1 MKKQININSTN
12 STNSRKVYDLAAIM
26 RRAWSIRKEAAEEMG
41 CRVSEVVF
49 SLCLKQAWAE
59 AEAVNAEA
67 NAVAV
72 VDEWAAMGEAGQVK
86 MMSACIRKAAKNE
99 IRYSIEDHYLQFSEV
114 PAFSCF
120 RAHDFDEFLSETV
133 IRVLDK
139 LGDVDGLTAK
149 NEKRAAQGKR
159 PIRLV
164 SIVYNAARASI
175 AAVYYADSKHGAAYD
190 FDVVNDNGEAE
201 SYVETR
207 CGDSSVNTE
216 TSAIL
221 RAALDDFTASRDEID
236 RKIIEMVAEQYTE
249 RKIAEALE
257 KAGRKISNV
266 AVHKRIAKMRDGLRA
281 AGIA

>member
-1 MKKQININSTN
+1 MKKQITIN

-26 RRAWSIRKEAAEEMG
+26 RRAWSIRKSAAADMG
-41 CRVSEVVF
+41 CAVSDVVF

-59 AEAVNAEA
+59 AEGVNAEA
-67 NAVAV
+67 NAAAV

-99 IRYSIEDHYLQFSEV
+99 IRYSTEDHYLQFSEV

-133 IRVLDK
+133 IRVLGKLADVDK
-139 LGDVDGLTAK
+139 LTAT

-164 SIVYNAARASI
+164 SVVYNAARASI

-236 RKIIEMVAEQYTE
+236 RKIIELVAEQYTE
-249 RKIAEALE
+249 REIAEALE
-257 KAGRKISNV
+257 KVGQKISNV
-266 AVHKRIAKMRDGLRA
+266 AVHKRIAKMREALRA

>member
-1 MKKQININSTN
+1 MKKQITIN

-26 RRAWSIRKEAAEEMG
+26 RRAWSIRKSAAADMG
-41 CRVSEVVF
+41 CAVSDVVF

-59 AEAVNAEA
+59 AEGVNAEA

-99 IRYSIEDHYLQFSEV
+99 IRYSTEDHYLQFSEV

-133 IRVLDK
+133 IRVLGKLADVDK
-139 LGDVDGLTAK
+139 LTAT

-164 SIVYNAARASI
+164 SVVYNAARASI

-236 RKIIEMVAEQYTE
+236 RKIIELVAEQYTE
-249 RKIAEALE
+249 REIAEALE

-266 AVHKRIAKMRDGLRA
+266 AVHKRIAKIREALKA

>member
-1 MKKQININSTN
+1 MKKQITINSTD
-12 STNSRKVYDLAAIM
+12 SRKVYDLAAIM
-26 RRAWSIRKEAAEEMG
+26 RRAWSIRKSAAADMG
-41 CRVSEVVF
+41 CAVSEVVF

-59 AEAVNAEA
+59 AEGVNAEA

-99 IRYSIEDHYLQFSEV
+99 IRYSTEDHYLQFSEV

-139 LGDVDGLTAK
+139 LADVDGLTAK
-149 NEKRAAQGKR
+149 NEKRATQGKR

-221 RAALDDFTASRDEID
+221 RTALDDFTASRDEID

-249 RKIAEALE
+249 REIAEALE

-266 AVHKRIAKMRDGLRA
+266 AVHKRIAKMREALRA

>member
-1 MKKQININSTN
+1 MKKQITINSTD
-12 STNSRKVYDLAAIM
+12 SRKVFDLAAIM
-26 RRAWSIRKEAAEEMG
+26 RRAWSFRKSAAADMG
-41 CRVSEVVF
+41 CAVSEVVF

-59 AEAVNAEA
+59 AEGVNAEA

-99 IRYSIEDHYLQFSEV
+99 IRYSTEDHYLQFSEV

-139 LGDVDGLTAK
+139 LADVDGLTAK
-149 NEKRAAQGKR
+149 NEKRATQGKR

-249 RKIAEALE
+249 REIAEALE

-266 AVHKRIAKMRDGLRA
+266 AVHKRIAKMREALRA

>member
-1 MKKQININSTN
+1 MKKQITINSTD
-12 STNSRKVYDLAAIM
+12 SRKVYDLAAIM
-26 RRAWSIRKEAAEEMG
+26 RRAWSIRKSAAAEIG
-41 CRVSEVVF
+41 CAVSEVVF

-59 AEAVNAEA
+59 AEGVNAEA

-72 VDEWAAMGEAGQVK
+72 VDEWAVMGEAGQVK

-99 IRYSIEDHYLQFSEV
+99 IRYSTKDHYLQFSEV

-139 LGDVDGLTAK
+139 LADVDGLTAK
-149 NEKRAAQGKR
+149 NEKRATQGKR

-207 CGDSSVNTE
+207 YGDSSVNTE

-249 RKIAEALE
+249 REIAEALE

-266 AVHKRIAKMRDGLRA
+266 AVHKRIAKMREALRA

>member
-1 MKKQININSTN
+1 MKKQITINSTD
-12 STNSRKVYDLAAIM
+12 SRKVYDLAAIM
-26 RRAWSIRKEAAEEMG
+26 RRAWSIRKSAAAEIG
-41 CRVSEVVF
+41 CAVSEVVF

-59 AEAVNAEA
+59 AEGVNAEA

-72 VDEWAAMGEAGQVK
+72 VDEWAVMGEAGQVK

-99 IRYSIEDHYLQFSEV
+99 IRYSTEDHYLQFSEV

-139 LGDVDGLTAK
+139 LADVDGLTAK
-149 NEKRAAQGKR
+149 NEKRATQGKR

-249 RKIAEALE
+249 REIAEALE
-257 KAGRKISNV
+257 KVGQKISNV
-266 AVHKRIAKMRDGLRA
+266 AVHKRIAKMREALRA

>member
-1 MKKQININSTN
+1 MKKSYNLN
-12 STNSRKVYDLAAIM
+12 AIM
-26 RRAWSIRKEAAEEMG
+26 GRAWAIRKSAAAEIG
-41 CRVSEVVF
+41 CKVSEVVF

-59 AEAVNAEA
+59 AEGVNAEI
-67 NAVAV
+67 NACEIVR
-72 VDEWAAMGEAGQVK
+72 EWGDMGEAGQVK

-99 IRYSIEDHYLQFSEV
+99 IRYSTEDHYLQFSEV

-120 RAHDFDEFLSETV
+120 RAHDFDEFISETC

-139 LGDVDGLTAK
+139 LADVDKLAAT

-164 SIVYNAARASI
+164 SVVYNAARASI

-236 RKIIEMVAEQYTE
+236 RKIIELVAEQYTE
-249 RKIAEALE
+249 REIAEALE

-266 AVHKRIAKMRDGLRA
+266 AVHKRIAKIREALKA

>member
-1 MKKQININSTN
+1 MKKQITIN

-26 RRAWSIRKEAAEEMG
+26 RRAWSIRKSAAADMG
-41 CRVSEVVF
+41 CAVSDVVF

-59 AEAVNAEA
+59 AEGVNAEA
-67 NAVAV
+67 NAAAV

-99 IRYSIEDHYLQFSEV
+99 IRYSTEDHYLQFSEV

-133 IRVLDK
+133 IRVLGKLADVDK
-139 LGDVDGLTAK
+139 LTAT

-164 SIVYNAARASI
+164 SVVYNAARASI

-236 RKIIEMVAEQYTE
+236 RKIIELVAEQYTE
-249 RKIAEALE
+249 REIAEALE

-266 AVHKRIAKMRDGLRA
+266 AVHKRIAKIREALKA

>member
-1 MKKQININSTN
+1 MKKQNNTTSAT
-12 STNSRKVYDLAAIM
+12 SRKVYDLAAIM
-26 RRAWSIRKEAAEEMG
+26 RRAWDIRKNAAAEIG
-41 CRVSEVVF
+41 CKVSEVVWG
-49 SLCLKQAWAE
+49 LCLKQAWAE
-59 AEAVNAEA
+59 AEGANAEA
-67 NAVAV
+67 NASAVAA
-72 VDEWAAMGEAGQVK
+72 EWANMSEKQQVT

-99 IRYSIEDHYLQFSEV
+99 IRYSTEDHYLQFSEV

-139 LGDVDGLTAK
+139 LADIDKLTAT
-149 NEKRAAQGKR
+149 NERRAVKGKR

-175 AAVYYADSKHGAAYD
+175 AAVYYADAKHGAAYD
-190 FDVVNDNGEAE
+190 FEVTNDNGEAE

-207 CGDSSVNTE
+207 CGDSHVNTE

-221 RAALDDFTASRDEID
+221 RAVLDDFTTSRDEID
-236 RKIIEMVAEQYTE
+236 QKIIKLVAEQYTE
-249 RKIAEALE
+249 REIAEALE

-266 AVHKRIAKMRDGLRA
+266 AVHKRIAKMREALRA

>member
-26 RRAWSIRKEAAEEMG
+26 CRAWSIRKSAAAEIG
-41 CRVSEVVF
+41 CAVSEVVF

-99 IRYSIEDHYLQFSEV
+99 IRYSTEDHYLQFSEV

-201 SYVETR
+201 SYVDTR

-249 RKIAEALE
+249 REIAEALE

>member
-1 MKKQININSTN
+1 MKKQITINSTD
-12 STNSRKVYDLAAIM
+12 SRKVYDLAAIM
-26 RRAWSIRKEAAEEMG
+26 RRAWSIRKSAAADMG
-41 CRVSEVVF
+41 CAVSEVVF

-59 AEAVNAEA
+59 AEGVNAEA

-99 IRYSIEDHYLQFSEV
+99 IRYSTEDHYLQFSEV

-139 LGDVDGLTAK
+139 LADVDGLTAK
-149 NEKRAAQGKR
+149 NEKRATQGKR

-249 RKIAEALE
+249 REIAEALE

-266 AVHKRIAKMRDGLRA
+266 AVHKRIAKMREALRA

>member
-1 MKKQININSTN
+1 MKKQNNTTSAT
-12 STNSRKVYDLAAIM
+12 SRKVYDLAAIM
-26 RRAWSIRKEAAEEMG
+26 RRAWDIRKNAAAEIG
-41 CRVSEVVF
+41 CKVSEVVWG
-49 SLCLKQAWAE
+49 LCLKQAWAE
-59 AEAVNAEA
+59 AEGANAEA
-67 NAVAV
+67 NASAVAA
-72 VDEWAAMGEAGQVK
+72 EWASMSEKQQVN

-99 IRYSIEDHYLQFSEV
+99 IRYSTEDHYLQFSEV

-139 LGDVDGLTAK
+139 LADIDKLTAT
-149 NEKRAAQGKR
+149 NERRAVKGKR

-175 AAVYYADSKHGAAYD
+175 AAVYYADAKHGAAYD
-190 FDVVNDNGEAE
+190 FEVTNDNGEAE

-207 CGDSSVNTE
+207 CGDSHVNTE

-221 RAALDDFTASRDEID
+221 RAVLDDFTTSRDEID
-236 RKIIEMVAEQYTE
+236 QKIIKLVAEQYTE
-249 RKIAEALE
+249 REIAEALE

-266 AVHKRIAKMRDGLRA
+266 AVHKRIAKMREALRA

>member
-1 MKKQININSTN
+1 MKKQITINSTD
-12 STNSRKVYDLAAIM
+12 SRKVYDLAAIM
-26 RRAWSIRKEAAEEMG
+26 RRAWSIRKSAAAEIG
-41 CRVSEVVF
+41 CAVSEVVF

-59 AEAVNAEA
+59 AEGVNAEA

-99 IRYSIEDHYLQFSEV
+99 IRYSTEDHYLQFSEV

-139 LGDVDGLTAK
+139 LADVDGLTAK
-149 NEKRAAQGKR
+149 NEKRATQGKR

-207 CGDSSVNTE
+207 YGDSSVNTE

-249 RKIAEALE
+249 REIAEALE

-266 AVHKRIAKMRDGLRA
+266 AVHKRIAKMREALRA

>member
-1 MKKQININSTN
+1 MKKQITINF
-12 STNSRKVYDLAAIM
+12 TNSRKVYDLAAIM
-26 RRAWSIRKEAAEEMG
+26 RRAWSIRKSAAADMG
-41 CRVSEVVF
+41 CAVSDVVF

-59 AEAVNAEA
+59 AEGVNAEA
-67 NAVAV
+67 NAAAV

-99 IRYSIEDHYLQFSEV
+99 IRYSTEDHYLQFSEV

-133 IRVLDK
+133 IRVLGKLADVDK
-139 LGDVDGLTAK
+139 LTAT

-164 SIVYNAARASI
+164 SVVYNAARASI

-236 RKIIEMVAEQYTE
+236 RKIIELVAEQYTE
-249 RKIAEALE
+249 REIAEALE

-266 AVHKRIAKMRDGLRA
+266 AVHKRIAKIREALKA

>member
-1 MKKQININSTN
+1 MKKQITINSTD
-12 STNSRKVYDLAAIM
+12 SRKVYDLAAIM
-26 RRAWSIRKEAAEEMG
+26 RRAWSIRKSAAADMG
-41 CRVSEVVF
+41 CAVSEVVF

-59 AEAVNAEA
+59 AEGVNAEA

-99 IRYSIEDHYLQFSEV
+99 IRYSTEDHYLQFSEV
-114 PAFSCF
+114 PVFSCF

-139 LGDVDGLTAK
+139 LADVDGLTAK
-149 NEKRAAQGKR
+149 NEKRATQGKR

-249 RKIAEALE
+249 REIAEALE

-266 AVHKRIAKMRDGLRA
+266 AVHKRIAKMREALRA

>member
-1 MKKQININSTN
+1 MKKQITINSTD
-12 STNSRKVYDLAAIM
+12 SRKVYDLAAIM
-26 RRAWSIRKEAAEEMG
+26 RRAWSIRKSAAADMG
-41 CRVSEVVF
+41 CAVSEVVF

-59 AEAVNAEA
+59 AEGVNAEA

-72 VDEWAAMGEAGQVK
+72 VDEWAAMGETGQVK

-99 IRYSIEDHYLQFSEV
+99 IRYSTEDHYLQFSEV

-139 LGDVDGLTAK
+139 LADVDGLTAK
-149 NEKRAAQGKR
+149 NEKRATQGKR

-249 RKIAEALE
+249 REIAEALE

-266 AVHKRIAKMRDGLRA
+266 AVHKRIAKIREALKA